1 MKDNDKKTDLVS
13 GEEEINAVIET
24 VEENPAVDEVES
36 PEEEPGVLVLE
47 GEYPEEEEET
57 KEDTGVR
64 PTYMPR
70 FTEVSEKYRRKGD
83 AKIRERLGI
92 KASEDSEP
100 KGNPDELKLDPTAE
114 FESDISGS
122 TDARAPENSAID
134 ESDESISVDKRPT
147 PEEELEAEAEKERAA
162 IRELLK
168 DTPAPAEEPKE
179 EEKTEPEI
187 EEPEEEE
194 EEYELPDPDADEIK
208 VYEFVDTT
216 LDEEPA
222 DNPDE
227 ADNKKKKIRKKDREF
242 SNPIQRDGIKDS
254 FLDTILSIKIRRVAA
269 VIFALAMLVLEILS
283 ATRVVGFNFFEKSQ
297 NYSVLGI
304 IDFLLA
310 ACIFIMA
317 APELIDAVKDLF
329 NKKLTPALIPI
340 PVFIVFGVYTLVVVN
355 SGATAYML
363 LGLLFATVVIP
374 VLTASLDRTK
384 ADFIAF
390 KMIAQPEE
398 KEVIDLKNTKDCP
411 VENKALDGAV
421 DEYKSRLSRTF
432 TATFISDFFK
442 NSEAPAL
449 SPKHFGLIYGI
460 PFGVA
465 LVSGVV
471 GYFLLN
477 SFVGAM
483 AVFALVV
490 MLGCPAFSIVA
501 GKVSFFHSQRAALYT
516 DSIAIGEE
524 AYTSYSKVDVFAFDD
539 TDIFGPEDVNLKRF
553 MLYGDRDNM
562 DKVMRQ
568 MCALFAAVGGP
579 LDCMFSGIIDNRQRH
594 KTASNLIIEDDGLC
608 GEVAGHRICAGSE
621 DYMRRNGIALPP
633 TDIGSST
640 ASIDTTKVMYAA
652 EDGEV
657 NAKFYIRYSFS
668 EEFTS
673 IIPSLRDAGI
683 IPLIYTRDPNVSTEL
698 LAALTAGNGNMRV
711 VKLYDAVSETAVT
724 PRESARMVTYGDR
737 LDAAGM
743 ILLAK
748 RYSKFQGYMRFAE
761 LCAMVLGIA
770 LAIALSFVT
779 HVNFKAIP
787 LVALWHIL
795 MCAVIRLVSKAVFL
809 KESKKKSLD

>member
-1 MKDNDKKTDLVS
+1 MKDKDKKTDLVS
-13 GEEEINAVIET
+13 GEEEINAVNET

-147 PEEELEAEAEKERAA
+147 AEEELEAEAEKERAA

-168 DTPAPAEEPKE
+168 DTPAPAEEPE
-179 EEKTEPEI
+179 EEEETEPEI

-340 PVFIVFGVYTLVVVN
+340 PVFIVFAAYTLVVVN
-355 SGATAYML
+355 SGATTYML

-432 TATFISDFFK
+432 T
-442 NSEAPAL
+442 
-449 SPKHFGLIYGI
+449 
-460 PFGVA
+460 
-465 LVSGVV
+465 
-471 GYFLLN
+471 
-477 SFVGAM
+477 
-483 AVFALVV
+483 
-490 MLGCPAFSIVA
+490 
-501 GKVSFFHSQRAALYT
+501 
-516 DSIAIGEE
+516 
-524 AYTSYSKVDVFAFDD
+524 
-539 TDIFGPEDVNLKRF
+539 
-553 MLYGDRDNM
+553 
-562 DKVMRQ
+562 
-568 MCALFAAVGGP
+568 
-579 LDCMFSGIIDNRQRH
+579 
-594 KTASNLIIEDDGLC
+594 
-608 GEVAGHRICAGSE
+608 
-621 DYMRRNGIALPP
+621 
-633 TDIGSST
+633 
-640 ASIDTTKVMYAA
+640 
-652 EDGEV
+652 
-657 NAKFYIRYSFS
+657 IR
-668 EEFTS
+668 
-673 IIPSLRDAGI
+673 
-683 IPLIYTRDPNVSTEL
+683 
-698 LAALTAGNGNMRV
+698 
-711 VKLYDAVSETAVT
+711 
-724 PRESARMVTYGDR
+724 
-737 LDAAGM
+737 
-743 ILLAK
+743 
-748 RYSKFQGYMRFAE
+748 
-761 LCAMVLGIA
+761 
-770 LAIALSFVT
+770 
-779 HVNFKAIP
+779 
-787 LVALWHIL
+787 
-795 MCAVIRLVSKAVFL
+795 
-809 KESKKKSLD
+809 

>member
-13 GEEEINAVIET
+13 GEEEINAVNET

-47 GEYPEEEEET
+47 GEYPEEEDET

-168 DTPAPAEEPKE
+168 DTPAPAEEPE
-179 EEKTEPEI
+179 EEEEPEPET

-340 PVFIVFGVYTLVVVN
+340 PVFIVFGSYTLVVVN
-355 SGATAYML
+355 SGATTYML

-683 IPLIYTRDPNVSTEL
+683 IPLIYTRDPNVSTDL

-761 LCAMVLGIA
+761 ICAMVLGIA
-770 LAIALSFVT
+770 LAVALSFVT

>member
-13 GEEEINAVIET
+13 GEEEINAVNET

-168 DTPAPAEEPKE
+168 DTPSPCEEPE
-179 EEKTEPEI
+179 EEAEAEPEI

-340 PVFIVFGVYTLVVVN
+340 PVFIVFAAYTLVVVN

-449 SPKHFGLIYGI
+449 SVKHFGLIYGI

-761 LCAMVLGIA
+761 ICAMVLGIA

-787 LVALWHIL
+787 LVSLWHIL

>member
-13 GEEEINAVIET
+13 GEEEINAVNET

-168 DTPAPAEEPKE
+168 DTPAPAEESE
-179 EEKTEPEI
+179 EEEETEPEI

-340 PVFIVFGVYTLVVVN
+340 PVFIVFGSYTLVVVN

-449 SPKHFGLIYGI
+449 SAKHFGLIYGI

-683 IPLIYTRDPNVSTEL
+683 IPLIYTRDPNVSTDL

-761 LCAMVLGIA
+761 ICAMVLGIA

-809 KESKKKSLD
+809 KESKKKSID